1 MLTGQITTRF
11 VDPLL
16 DAAGAEAGI
25 RLLDVG
31 TGPGYAA
38 RRATERGAVA
48 TGVDIADEVV
58 ALARKR
64 HGGIRFL
71 RADAEELPFAQR
83 SFDAAVCNF
92 AINHVPRPER
102 AMAELA
108 RVVVPG
114 GGIALSTWDLPEHN
128 RFLGILV
135 DALRDSGVAHRTAAG
150 PDPYCFADDAVFR
163 ALLASAG
170 LEDIEVRSVSHAQ
183 PVPGADEL
191 WRGLLGGSVRTA
203 GLVERQSPA
212 TQRRIRAA
220 VKRLAEQHRV
230 DGELVIP
237 VRAKLASGRR
247 P

>member
-1 MLTGQITTRF
+1 MKDRAREVKALERAAWSEKARSYTMLTGQITTRF

-83 SFDAAVCNF
+83 SF
-92 AINHVPRPER
+92 
-102 AMAELA
+102 
-108 RVVVPG
+108 
-114 GGIALSTWDLPEHN
+114 
-128 RFLGILV
+128 
-135 DALRDSGVAHRTAAG
+135 
-150 PDPYCFADDAVFR
+150 
-163 ALLASAG
+163 
-170 LEDIEVRSVSHAQ
+170 
-183 PVPGADEL
+183 
-191 WRGLLGGSVRTA
+191 
-203 GLVERQSPA
+203 
-212 TQRRIRAA
+212 
-220 VKRLAEQHRV
+220 
-230 DGELVIP
+230 
-237 VRAKLASGRR
+237 
-247 P
+247 

>member
-1 MLTGQITTRF
+1 
-11 VDPLL
+11 V
-16 DAAGAEAGI
+16 E
-25 RLLDVG
+25 
-31 TGPGYAA
+31 
-38 RRATERGAVA
+38 
-48 TGVDIADEVV
+48 
-58 ALARKR
+58 LARKR

-83 SFDAAVCNF
+83 SFDAVVCNF

-102 AMAELA
+102 AMEELA
-108 RVVVPG
+108 RVVVPR
-114 GGIALSTWDLPEHN
+114 GGIALSAWDLPERN

-135 DALRDSGVAHRTAAG
+135 DALRDAGVAHQFAAAL
-150 PDPYCFADDAVFR
+150 DPYRFADDDGFR
-163 ALLASAG
+163 ALLGSAG
-170 LEDIEVRSVSHAQ
+170 LEDIAVRSVSLAHS
-183 PVPGADEL
+183 VSGADEL

-212 TQRRIRAA
+212 TRRRIRAA
-220 VKRLAEQHRV
+220 LERLAEDHRV